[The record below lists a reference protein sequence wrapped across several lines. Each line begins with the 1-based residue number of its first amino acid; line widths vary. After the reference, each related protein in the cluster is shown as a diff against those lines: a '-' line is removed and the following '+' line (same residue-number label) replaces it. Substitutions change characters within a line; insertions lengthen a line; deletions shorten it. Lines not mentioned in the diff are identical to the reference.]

1 MAGEMGKRGVLVE
14 ASASTGCTPCSCASH
29 GLHAVCCLV
38 IKSHAM
44 PTIVQTEVHLCPCM
58 LQVTDPF
65 KLRALETQVC
75 QLSCMAPMFMFMRAH
90 VSKTTKMGYVR
101 RVPTMVEK

>member
-1 MAGEMGKRGVLVE
+1 
-14 ASASTGCTPCSCASH
+14 
-29 GLHAVCCLV
+29 
-38 IKSHAM
+38 
-44 PTIVQTEVHLCPCM
+44 M